1 MKQES
6 VVFDT
11 NAYRNFVHD
20 LDESAIRER
29 IRELVICEKK
39 CNVTVDVSVPVLVE
53 LFNHLADRSDP
64 AYDICRRGSIAAW
77 EHAIGHSK
85 TGQISIVPEGIL
97 LISRALFPKAEKS
110 AAFLEREANNIAL
123 AGVLKA
129 VGESTVN
136 DDLSSWQKAFNK
148 LKLYVASEEK
158 NFIEHMREV
167 VFKLDPATPNW
178 RIYGNDKVKRREFLQ
193 ELRSVKGLEWIAW
206 SYAVYAFELVFTRK
220 PNQEDLSSYVQDL
233 IRLFRAP
240 LEVYRG
246 ILVLLAGFGFSME
259 DPKKRRENFRWDIDI
274 LFGLSLETLSG
285 KHITL
290 VTGDEKML
298 DAASEAN
305 LGDRAQRLFDY
316 LQRIGL

>member
-1 MKQES
+1 
-6 VVFDT
+6 
-11 NAYRNFVHD
+11 
-20 LDESAIRER
+20 
-29 IRELVICEKK
+29 
-39 CNVTVDVSVPVLVE
+39 
-53 LFNHLADRSDP
+53 
-64 AYDICRRGSIAAW
+64 
-77 EHAIGHSK
+77 
-85 TGQISIVPEGIL
+85 L